1 MFTQSLNAAILA
13 SEATGGIPTGTM
25 ALIIGGG
32 IFALFMLMLL
42 ITMSY
47 TNVGNRH
54 HIKVEVD
61 DAHRQHA
68 NKHGHH

>member
-13 SEATGGIPTGTM
+13 SESTGGLPTQTL

-32 IFALFMLMLL
+32 IFLLFMLMLL
-42 ITMSY
+42 VTMSY

-54 HIKVEVD
+54 QVKPEPED
-61 DAHRQHA
+61 THRQHT

>member
-1 MFTQSLNAAILA
+1 
-13 SEATGGIPTGTM
+13 M

-32 IFALFMLMLL
+32 IFLLFMLMLL

-54 HIKVEVD
+54 EVKAETD
-61 DAHRQHA
+61 DTHRQHA

>member
-1 MFTQSLNAAILA
+1 MFTQSLNAAIVA
-13 SEATGGIPTGTM
+13 SESTGGIPTETM
-25 ALIIGGG
+25 ALLIGGG
-32 IFALFMLMLL
+32 IFLLFMLMLL

-54 HIKVEVD
+54 QVKAETED
-61 DAHRQHA
+61 THRQHA